1 MARAFEFSPPLAELS
16 PPGRMPLLEGEL
28 SGWPH
33 LIACAAIFVTLGI
46 VTGYFI
52 WRKGQLQT
60 IDVETEIRKTG
71 DDLAAL
77 REDLELENL
86 ELGPNV
92 LQDST
97 GFSTELGNVPGEPI
111 GHSDSVDSHPAKQVG
126 REGEKDC
133 PR

>member
-71 DDLAAL
+71 DDLAAR

-92 LQDST
+92 LRHATPS
-97 GFSTELGNVPGEPI
+97 STEVGRTVPGEPI
-111 GHSDSVDSHPAKQVG
+111 EYSESADSHPAEPVG
-126 REGEKDC
+126 REGGKD
-133 PR
+133 RS